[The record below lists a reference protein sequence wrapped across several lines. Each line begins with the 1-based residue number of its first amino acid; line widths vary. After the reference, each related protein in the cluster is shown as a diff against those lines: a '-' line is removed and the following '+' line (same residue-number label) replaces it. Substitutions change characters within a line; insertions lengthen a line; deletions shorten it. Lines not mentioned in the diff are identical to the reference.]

1 MRDGAIQELLR
12 FAAALQRFAAALFAR
27 FDITTPNAHY
37 TAFMLGTAFALSLRM
52 AKIPRYYIIYDG
64 CFFHITWKCHN
75 EDWLLQW
82 DWAKSAYYDLLL
94 KYKDRYG
101 VEFYA
106 YNFMDNHPHLIGR
119 MQDKERFSDFL
130 RLVNNLLARIVN
142 RRLKRKG
149 QVVMD
154 RFHSTVIESDEEM
167 LRAMRYVDLNQQ
179 KAGKVDHPREN
190 DWSSYRYYAYGEAD
204 PLITPSPSYLAL
216 SRDALK
222 RRQEY
227 RAIVETL
234 IKEQVRLNISHSY
247 FFGDPDWVLEKYR
260 DLGEKLGRKRMRI
273 PPVYYPAPALQD

>member
-1 MRDGAIQELLR
+1 MRDEAIQEVLR
-12 FAAALQRFAAALFAR
+12 FAAALQRNAAAVFAR
-27 FDITTPNAHY
+27 PGIVASKACFDGVP
-37 TAFMLGTAFALSLRM
+37 LGTPIALSLGM
-52 AKIPRYYIIYDG
+52 AKIPRYHIICDG
-64 CFFHITWKCHN
+64 CFFHINWKCHN

-82 DWAKSAYYDLLL
+82 DWAKRAYYDLLL

-106 YNFMDNHPHLIGR
+106 YNFMDNHPHLVGR

-130 RLVNNLLARIVN
+130 RVVNNLFARIVN

-179 KAGKVDHPREN
+179 KAGKVSHPREN
-190 DWSSYRYYAYGEAD
+190 DWSSYRYYAYGEDD

-216 SRDALK
+216 AQEELK

-227 RAIVETL
+227 RAIVEDL
-234 IKEQVRLNISHSY
+234 IKERVLLNISHSY
-247 FFGDPDWVLEKYR
+247 FFGDPDWVLKKYR
-260 DLGEKLGRKRMRI
+260 ELGERLGRKRMRI
-273 PPVYYPAPALQD
+273 PPVYYPAPL